1 MKRFIHGLAW
11 FWVSNVAAL
20 AQDSVNFLLLGD
32 WGRETID
39 SRRAGQIAV
48 AQGMGKVGNELKPM
62 AVITLGDNFYEKGP
76 LTSEAPI
83 FREAFEEIYAAPSL
97 QVPFW
102 VSLGNHEYMGSVK
115 GVLDYAAERKGS
127 GRWTLPAR
135 YWSRK
140 VELPG
145 GGSAKFIFTDTSPF
159 IRRYHAEGHSDAGQ
173 QDTQAQLAW
182 LERELAE
189 TGITWRIVIGHHPA
203 WSGGLH
209 GDSADIQ
216 RELVP
221 VLVRGKTDLYAS
233 GHDHHPEVIQR
244 NGLLQLIAGN
254 GSEVRG
260 IRRRESAPYQG
271 QHLGFASLSL
281 KAKSFTIRQYDDA
294 GAVRFSHSQER

>member
-1 MKRFIHGLAW
+1 MRPLVFFLTW
-11 FWVSNVAAL
+11 LFVSGVTAL
-20 AQDSVNFLLLGD
+20 AQDSVNFLMLGD

-39 SRRAGQIAV
+39 SRRAGQMAV
-48 AQGMGKVGNELKPM
+48 AEGMAKAGEVLKPM
-62 AVITLGDNFYEKGP
+62 AVITLGDNFYENGP
-76 LTSEAPI
+76 LTANEPI
-83 FREAFEEIYAAPSL
+83 LKEAFEEIYTARSL

-127 GRWTLPAR
+127 GRWTIPAR

-145 GGSAKFIFTDTSPF
+145 GGTAKFIFTDTSPF

-182 LERELAE
+182 VERELAE
-189 TGITWRIVIGHHPA
+189 MGITWRIVIGHHPA

-209 GDSADIQ
+209 GDSEDIQ

-221 VLVRGKTDLYAS
+221 VLLRGKVDLYAS

-244 NGLLQLIAGN
+244 NGLLQLISGN

-260 IRRRESAPYQG
+260 IRRRESSPYQG

-281 KAKSFTIRQYDDA
+281 NAKTLVIRQHDDL
-294 GAVRFSHSQER
+294 GNVRFKLNKDR